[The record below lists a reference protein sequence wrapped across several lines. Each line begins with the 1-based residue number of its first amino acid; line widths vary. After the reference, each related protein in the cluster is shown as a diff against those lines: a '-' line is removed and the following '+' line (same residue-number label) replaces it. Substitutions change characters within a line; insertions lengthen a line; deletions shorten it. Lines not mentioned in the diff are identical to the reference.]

1 MAIYSYK
8 AKSLSGEE
16 KSGTIEAK
24 DQYQLAGILRGQG
37 LVLVKAE
44 IKEKKIPKK
53 FEINIS
59 FGVPLSEKM
68 FFTRNLQVM
77 VSAGLSIPRSIDI
90 ISLQA
95 KNKTFKD
102 ALLDIRERITKGQ
115 KFSDAVAAYPKIFP
129 DIFQSMVKVGEETG
143 TIEEILKT
151 LSVQM
156 ERSYDLHSKIKGAMT
171 YPMVI
176 TVVMILIGILML
188 ATVVPQISKVFGD
201 MGVELPL
208 ATKMII
214 ALGDFVTK
222 KWYVALITAAVAAV
236 SLVSFLRTSVGKAFA
251 DSFLVKVPLI
261 SPIIKDVNSAY
272 TVRNL
277 SSLTSA
283 GVPLPRSLEITA
295 GTVGNGLYKKALL
308 AAAEKVRKGEKLSD
322 VLKNYSSIYPQT
334 IIQMIA
340 VGEETGETSAIL
352 AKLADFF
359 EEAVSEAT
367 KNIASVIEPIMMV
380 VIGGMVGFFAVSI
393 MQPIQDIMTTI
404 H

>member
-1 MAIYSYK
+1 MATYSYK

-37 LVLVKAE
+37 LVLIKADSQ
-44 IKEKKIPKK
+44 EKKFSKK
-53 FEINIS
+53 FNIDIS

-95 KNKTFKD
+95 KNKAFRGT
-102 ALLDIRERITKGQ
+102 LLDVRERVTKGQ
-115 KFSDAVAAYPKIFP
+115 KFSDAIAAHPKTFP

-143 TIEEILKT
+143 TMEEVLKV

-156 ERSYDLHSKIKGAMT
+156 ERSYELNSKVKGAMT

-176 TVVMILIGILML
+176 LTVMLGIGTLML
-188 ATVVPQISKVFGD
+188 VTVVPQISKVFGD
-201 MGVELPL
+201 MGVELPM
-208 ATKMII
+208 ATKVVI
-214 ALGDFVTK
+214 ALGNFVAT
-222 KWYVALITAAVAAV
+222 KWYFALAIVAVLAV
-236 SLVSFLRTSVGKAFA
+236 SSITFLKTATGKRLA
-251 DSFLVKVPLI
+251 DSFLVKAPLI
-261 SPIIKDVNSAY
+261 SPIIKDINSAY

-277 SSLTSA
+277 SSLAAA

-308 AAAEKVRKGEKLSD
+308 AAADKVRKGEKLSE
-322 VLKNYSSIYPQT
+322 VLKNYSNIYPQT

-359 EEAVSEAT
+359 EDAVSEAT
-367 KNIASVIEPIMMV
+367 KNITSIIEPVMMV
-380 VIGGMVGFFAVSI
+380 IIGGVVGFFAVSI

-404 H
+404 K